1 MTYNVL
7 TKSAIDMVET
17 ATVSQFFTDFLQ
29 QVIVAVAIV
38 LINTLLYPLLKYF
51 LNKIYKKFGINA
63 DTQKEVNDI
72 VDKSQEEINDKLKEK
87 EGKDD
92 E

>member
-17 ATVSQFFTDFLQ
+17 ATVTQFFTDFLQ
-29 QVIVAVAIV
+29 QVIVAIAIV

-51 LNKIYKKFGINA
+51 LNKIYKKFGINQ
-63 DTQKEVNDI
+63 DTQKDINDL
-72 VDKSQEEINDKLKEK
+72 VDKSQEEINEKLKEN
-87 EGKDD
+87 EDKDN

>member
-29 QVIVAVAIV
+29 QVIVAIAIV